1 LNLPIAVSPDGENS
15 FLTALFTAT
24 PAACVVGLVV
34 VGTALPVNHSA
45 WQGKHSAGRIPGDMD
60 TDNRQEILSVQSK
73 QYGRFFT
80 PQRSLLMGFA
90 LIIAVG
96 TVLLSLPAAVAP
108 GGDNSFLVALFT
120 ATSATCVVGL
130 VVVDTGTNWSTFGHI
145 VILSLIQIGGMGFVV
160 VTTLI
165 FVLIGRRIGLRQRL
179 LIQESMSQVP
189 VGGTVRL
196 VLQVIIIVLV
206 VEACAALVLAT
217 RFVPEFGWGTGLW
230 MSVFHSVSAFNN
242 AGFDLF
248 GGFQSLT
255 AYTGDLVVNLGIAIP
270 VILGGLGFV
279 VIVDVYQQRRFRK
292 LSLHSKVVIGATVL
306 LLLFSTLVV
315 LLLEYNRAFAD
326 LSGPDKV
333 MASVFQAV
341 TPRSA
346 GFSTV
351 ATDSLHAATQFFTI
365 GLMFI
370 GAGPNSV
377 TGGIKVTALAI
388 LILAVWSMAR
398 GREGIEVA
406 NRRIPQ
412 HLVYK
417 AVAVTIILFSLI
429 FLVTL
434 ILSVTEDADFLTTL
448 FEATSAICI
457 VGLSM
462 GLTPDL
468 SPAGKLIITMCM
480 FIGRLGPLTAALAL
494 AKPPKKAKLKR
505 PEESVLIG

>member
-1 LNLPIAVSPDGENS
+1 MA
-15 FLTALFTAT
+15 
-24 PAACVVGLVV
+24 
-34 VGTALPVNHSA
+34 
-45 WQGKHSAGRIPGDMD
+45 RD
-60 TDNRQEILSVQSK
+60 TVQETLSVPHRN
-73 QYGRFFT
+73 YWAFFT
-80 PQRSLLMGFA
+80 PQRSLILGFA

-96 TVLLSLPAAVAP
+96 TALLSLPAAVAP

-130 VVVDTGTNWSTFGHI
+130 VVVDTGTNWSTFGHL
-145 VILSLIQIGGMGFVV
+145 VILSLIQMGGMGFVV

-165 FVLIGRRIGLRQRL
+165 FVLMGRRIGLRQRL

-196 VLQVIIIVLV
+196 VLQVIVIVLV
-206 VEACAALVLAT
+206 VEAFAALILAT
-217 RFVPEFGWGTGLW
+217 RFVPEFGWGPGLW
-230 MSVFHSVSAFNN
+230 MSVFHGVSAFNN

-270 VILGGLGFV
+270 VIFGGLGFV
-279 VIVDVYQQRRFRK
+279 VIVDLYQQRRFRK
-292 LSLHSKVVIGATVL
+292 LSLHSKVVISATVIL
-306 LLLFSTLVV
+306 LLLSTLVV
-315 LLLEYNRAFAD
+315 LLLEYNRAFLD

-333 MASVFQAV
+333 MAAAFQAV
-341 TPRSA
+341 TSRSA

-351 ATDSLHAATQFFTI
+351 ATDSLHAATQFFTV

-388 LILAVWSMAR
+388 LILAVWSLAR
-398 GREGIEVA
+398 GRESIEVA

-417 AVAVTIILFSLI
+417 SVALTIILFSLV

-434 ILSVTEDADFLTTL
+434 ILTVTEDADFLTTL
-448 FEATSAICI
+448 FEATSAIGI

-462 GLTPDL
+462 GLTPEL
-468 SPAGKLIITMCM
+468 SPAGKLIVTVCM
-480 FIGRLGPLTAALAL
+480 FIGRLGPLTVALAL

-505 PEESVLIG
+505 PEESVFIG